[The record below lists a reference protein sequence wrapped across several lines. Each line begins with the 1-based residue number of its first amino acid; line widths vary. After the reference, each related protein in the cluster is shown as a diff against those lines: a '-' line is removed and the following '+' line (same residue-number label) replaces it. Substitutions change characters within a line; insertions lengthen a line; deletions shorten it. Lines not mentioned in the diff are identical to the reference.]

1 MNGRENKYFISM
13 HIHKVTF
20 LPEHYPS
27 TNIYPFCLEI
37 FRTTPC
43 LEFDTPITFF
53 IGENGSGK
61 STLLRAITRKCEIH
75 IWSNMDKRRFDTNPY
90 ENELYRFIDVAWTK
104 GKVPGAFF
112 SSELYNYFAQSL
124 DDWAKND
131 PGLLGYFGG
140 KSLLS
145 QSHGQSVMSFFE
157 SRYSLEGLYFL
168 DEPETALSPR
178 RQLELL
184 GLLGENGR
192 KGHAQFIIATHSP
205 ILLSCPGAKIFCFDA
220 PPIQTIDYENTDY
233 FTVYR
238 DFLSNRGKY
247 LRDLEGY

>member
-1 MNGRENKYFISM
+1 M
-13 HIHKVTF
+13 HINRVT
-20 LPEHYPS
+20 LLSEQYPS
-27 TNIYPFCLEI
+27 NSVYPFSLDI
-37 FRTTPC
+37 FRTTPR

-61 STLLRAITRKCEIH
+61 STLLRAMTRTCGIH
-75 IWSNMDKRRFDTNPY
+75 IWSNMDKRRFDDNPY
-90 ENELYRFIDVAWTK
+90 ENELYRFIDIAWTN

-140 KSLLS
+140 KSLIG

-157 SRYSLEGLYFL
+157 SRYSLRGVYFL

-184 GLLGENGR
+184 KLLRRAGQ
-192 KGHAQFIIATHSP
+192 KGQAQFIIATHSP
-205 ILLSCPGAKIFCFDA
+205 ILLSCPDAKIFSFDTS
-220 PPIQTIDYENTDY
+220 PICPIEYENTDY
-233 FTVYR
+233 FRVYK
-238 DFLSNRGKY
+238 DFLSGREKY
-247 LRDLEGY
+247 LRELEGD